1 MSIFKNLI
9 LFMIFFITITP
20 SVYGSSFEIIPL
32 SEEMKQQMK
41 NLGIWKKECPISM
54 DRLRIIKFTYYDF
67 DKVEKENGQIVVLD
81 AVSNRV
87 LNIFK
92 QLHKIKFPIAKA
104 YPIEHYKGDDDQ
116 SMIDNNSSCYSC
128 RFITGNNN
136 IPSIHSYGLAIDI
149 NPIQNPYI
157 TSKEQEENHIKILPN
172 SGKEYINRN
181 NILPGMVESVVE
193 ILKKNG
199 FNDWGGMWIYPRPI
213 DWQHFQLPRP
223 LAQLLSVMTPTHGKE
238 FFEMY
243 TIAQSQIFHYGEY
256 DPIETNK
263 FVELYRKNPKKFMKI
278 FKNRKNIFG
287 MNTAEALKEIEIS
300 VG

>member
-1 MSIFKNLI
+1 MQASDICLDLSSLRSQKSPPDSTSRKRDYRGLSRHREPPYARASGS
-9 LFMIFFITITP
+9 FFH
-20 SVYGSSFEIIPL
+20 VCFG
-32 SEEMKQQMK
+32 
-41 NLGIWKKECPISM
+41 
-54 DRLRIIKFTYYDF
+54 
-67 DKVEKENGQIVVLD
+67 
-81 AVSNRV
+81 
-87 LNIFK
+87 
-92 QLHKIKFPIAKA
+92 
-104 YPIEHYKGDDDQ
+104 
-116 SMIDNNSSCYSC
+116 

-199 FNDWGGMWIYPRPI
+199 FKDWGGMWIYPRPI

-287 MNTAEALKEIEIS
+287 MNTAEALKEIVIS